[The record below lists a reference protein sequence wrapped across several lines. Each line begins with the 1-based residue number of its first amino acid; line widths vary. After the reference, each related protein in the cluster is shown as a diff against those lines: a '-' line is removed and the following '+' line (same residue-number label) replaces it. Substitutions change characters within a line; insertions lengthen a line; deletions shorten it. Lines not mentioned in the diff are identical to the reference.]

1 MKGYIHF
8 DYVEHEGQE
17 GVQVLC
23 HVQGVNMLD
32 KFQMLE
38 SLCSALHV
46 TKQEWMLYVCM
57 KDDGVFDKA
66 LVKESVEIKIP
77 NREGNQS
84 EG

>member
-1 MKGYIHF
+1 MKGYIHL
-8 DYVEHEGQE
+8 DSVEHEGQE
-17 GVQVLC
+17 AVQVSC
-23 HVQGVNMLD
+23 HVKCSSLLD

-38 SLCSALHV
+38 SLCSALEI

-77 NREGNQS
+77 NREVN
-84 EG
+84 

>member
-8 DYVEHEGQE
+8 DSVEHEGQE
-17 GVQVLC
+17 GVQVSC

-38 SLCSALHV
+38 SLCSALEI
-46 TKQEWMLYVCM
+46 TKHEWMLYVCM
-57 KDDGVFDKA
+57 KDDGVFDQM
-66 LVKESVEIKIP
+66 LVKESVKIEFP
-77 NREGNQS
+77 TKEGNQS

>member
-1 MKGYIHF
+1 MKGYVHF
-8 DYVEHEGQE
+8 DSVERDGQE
-17 GVQVLC
+17 AVKVSC
-23 HVQGVNMLD
+23 HVKGVDVLD

-38 SLCSALHV
+38 SLCGALHI

-66 LVKESVEIKIP
+66 FVKESVEIKIP
-77 NREGNQS
+77 NREGNHS

>member
-8 DYVEHEGQE
+8 DSVEHEGQE
-17 GVQVLC
+17 AVQVSC
-23 HVQGVNMLD
+23 HVKCSSLLD

-38 SLCSALHV
+38 SLCSALEI
-46 TKQEWMLYVCM
+46 TKQECMLYVCM
-57 KDDGVFDKA
+57 KDDGVFDQM

-77 NREGNQS
+77 SREGNQS

>member
-1 MKGYIHF
+1 MKGYVHF
-8 DYVEHEGQE
+8 DSVERDGQE
-17 GVQVLC
+17 AVQVSC
-23 HVQGVNMLD
+23 HVKCSSLLD

-38 SLCSALHV
+38 SLCSALEI

-57 KDDGVFDKA
+57 KDDGVFDQM

>member
-1 MKGYIHF
+1 MKGYVHF
-8 DYVEHEGQE
+8 DSVERDGQE
-17 GVQVLC
+17 AVQVLC
-23 HVQGVNMLD
+23 HVKCSSLLD

-38 SLCSALHV
+38 SLCSALEI

-57 KDDGVFDKA
+57 KDDGVFDQM

>member
-1 MKGYIHF
+1 MKGYVHF
-8 DYVEHEGQE
+8 DSVERDGQE
-17 GVQVLC
+17 AVQVSC
-23 HVQGVNMLD
+23 HLQDVNMLD

-38 SLCSALHV
+38 SLCSALEI

-57 KDDGVFDKA
+57 KDDGVFDQM

>member
-8 DYVEHEGQE
+8 DSIEHEGQE
-17 GVQVLC
+17 AVQVSC
-23 HVQGVNMLD
+23 HVKCSSLLD

-38 SLCSALHV
+38 SLCSALEI

-57 KDDGVFDKA
+57 KDGGVFDQM

-77 NREGNQS
+77 SREGNQS

>member
-1 MKGYIHF
+1 MKGYVHF
-8 DYVEHEGQE
+8 DSVERDGQE
-17 GVQVLC
+17 AVQVSC
-23 HVQGVNMLD
+23 HVKCSSLLD

-38 SLCSALHV
+38 SLCSALEI

-57 KDDGVFDKA
+57 KDDGVFDQM

-84 EG
+84 E

>member
-8 DYVEHEGQE
+8 DSVEHEGQE
-17 GVQVLC
+17 AVQVSC
-23 HVQGVNMLD
+23 HVKCSSLLD

-38 SLCSALHV
+38 SLCSALEI

-77 NREGNQS
+77 NREVN
-84 EG
+84 